1 MKKTQIT
8 KNQAIQL
15 YGSQS
20 KLAKALSI
28 TKGAVSQWPEGPI
41 PEKQA
46 LKLIYELKP
55 DAFTIAYGFARFS
68 ANND

>member
-1 MKKTQIT
+1 MKKTHIT
-8 KNQAIQL
+8 KTQAIQL
-15 YGSQS
+15 YGTQS

-46 LKLIYELKP
+46 LKLIYQLKP
-55 DAFTIAYGFARFS
+55 EAFSISYGFARFR
-68 ANND
+68 ANNN